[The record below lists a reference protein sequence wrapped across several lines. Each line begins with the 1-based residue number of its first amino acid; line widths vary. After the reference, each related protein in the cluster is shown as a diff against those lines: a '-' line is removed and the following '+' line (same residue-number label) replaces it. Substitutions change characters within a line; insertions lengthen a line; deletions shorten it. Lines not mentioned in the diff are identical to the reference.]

1 MYKEKLQV
9 LSGVQHELEISN
21 REKNS
26 LQVSLSSLEEKYR
39 VMETQRD
46 SQQRELD
53 SLKVRHRVKLNHV
66 SRVKVHHFSRLPLCS
81 TCR

>member
-1 MYKEKLQV
+1 MYKEKLRV

-66 SRVKVHHFSRLPLCS
+66 SRVKAHHFSCLPLCS